1 MVKNIAIGLAGLVV
15 VLLATAVV
23 WMGPRN
29 VIGWA
34 TYGRQAREG
43 KLRVGDPA
51 PDVALVALDGT
62 TSTRLSTRFG
72 DRPVVLVFGS
82 FT

>member
-1 MVKNIAIGLAGLVV
+1 VVKNIGIGLAAVL
-15 VLLATAVV
+15 VLLLGAAVV

-29 VIGWA
+29 LIGWA
-34 TYGRQAREG
+34 TYGRQARDG
-43 KLRVGDPA
+43 KLTVGDPA
-51 PDVALVALDGT
+51 PDVTLVALDGT
-62 TSTRLSTRFG
+62 TSARLSNWFG

>member
-1 MVKNIAIGLAGLVV
+1 VVKNVAIGVGVAI
-15 VLLATAVV
+15 VLLLVFAVV
-23 WMGPRN
+23 RIGPRN
-29 VIGWA
+29 VIGFV

-43 KLRVGDPA
+43 RLRVGDPA

-62 TSTRLSTRFG
+62 TPTRLSDWFG
-72 DRPVVLVFGS
+72 DQPVVLVFGS